1 VEFTIYAY
9 LHTKK
14 KSVVQVKNEITNA
27 IKAVAPSYGASEAA
41 DFKTLLEQ
49 TDQGYWDAISPTRH
63 VPKAG
68 ERCFR
73 ISLYVVQKT
82 QL

>member
-1 VEFTIYAY
+1 MPTY
-9 LHTKK
+9 LPKR
-14 KSVVQVKNEITNA
+14 KSVVEVKNEITNA

-63 VPKAG
+63 VPKAVNG
-68 ERCFR
+68 FSH
-73 ISLYVVQKT
+73 ISLFVVQKT